1 VLDVRARTITD
12 EMAVAAAEE
21 IARVAEERG
30 LSDDRIVP
38 DMDDEDLYPRCAV
51 ATALKAREQGIALL
65 EKTREELYRE
75 AAAAVRGARE
85 MTRILMEQGVIAPA
99 PAE

>member
-1 VLDVRARTITD
+1 MS
-12 EMAVAAAEE
+12 E
-21 IARVAEERG
+21 
-30 LSDDRIVP
+30 
-38 DMDDEDLYPRCAV
+38 
-51 ATALKAREQGIALL
+51 GIALL